1 MKNGQKDFYLFPSS
15 HKIVDIVPQDE
26 EFKEWLVLDLLAQC
40 IPPSQKHAFNKPLTT
55 GEK

>member
-40 IPPSQKHAFNKPLTT
+40 IPPSQNHAFNKPLTT